1 MNLNR
6 IELRKIMYDYNCI
19 SNRLL
24 QANFQDYN
32 SVLKKFVNYISNT
45 EIIDDYI
52 RDCGICEFNLE
63 EKFKQIQK
71 SYGIF
76 IFSLGDSEQ
85 EEVRNIFAY
94 LVYIVDHD
102 ININSGITY
111 AYSDSD
117 KYQEMLKG
125 FNERVVNV
133 LIRHIEQYLTKIGMD
148 MGMDEK
154 ITYNIS
160 VKNGQVNI
168 ANDNSRLEATNKVSS
183 VSDELN
189 NLINNIRVLSEEQEL
204 TDEEK
209 NILDCNL
216 ENISEEFKKDEPR
229 KKFLESSASVIK
241 AIKGTAEFGAAI
253 IALIQFLQQIIK

>member
-6 IELRKIMYDYNCI
+6 IELRKIIYDFNCI

-24 QANFQDYN
+24 QANYQDYN
-32 SVLKKFVNYISNT
+32 SVLKKFINFTSNT
-45 EIIDDYI
+45 EVINDFIK
-52 RDCGICEFNLE
+52 DCGICEFDI
-63 EKFKQIQK
+63 EKEFTEIQK
-71 SYGIF
+71 SYGGL
-76 IFSLGDSEQ
+76 IFSLGDSER

-102 ININSGITY
+102 VNINSRVIYG
-111 AYSDSD
+111 YSESKKHQD
-117 KYQEMLKG
+117 KLKG
-125 FNERVVNV
+125 FNERVVLV

-168 ANDNSRLEATNKVSS
+168 ANDNSRLEATNNVSS

-189 NLINNIRVLSEEQEL
+189 DLINNIRFLSEKQEL
-204 TDEEK
+204 SDEEK

-216 ENISEEFKKDEPR
+216 ENISEEFKRVEPR
-229 KKFLESSASVIK
+229 KKFLESSVSVIK
-241 AIKGTAEFGAAI
+241 VIKGTAEFGAAI
-253 IALIQFLQQIIK
+253 TALIQFLQQIIK

>member
-6 IELRKIMYDYNCI
+6 IELKKIMYDYNCI
-19 SNRLL
+19 SNRLI

-32 SVLKKFVNYISNT
+32 SVLKKFVNFIFNT

-52 RDCGICEFNLE
+52 KDCGVCELNLE
-63 EKFKQIQK
+63 EEFKQIQK
-71 SYGIF
+71 SYGGL

-94 LVYIVDHD
+94 LVYIVDHNV
-102 ININSGITY
+102 NINSGITY

-125 FNERVVNV
+125 FNERVVYV

-154 ITYNIS
+154 ITYNIT

-189 NLINNIRVLSEEQEL
+189 NLINNIRVLSENEEL

-209 NILDCNL
+209 NVLDCNL

>member
-1 MNLNR
+1 
-6 IELRKIMYDYNCI
+6 
-19 SNRLL
+19 
-24 QANFQDYN
+24 
-32 SVLKKFVNYISNT
+32 
-45 EIIDDYI
+45 
-52 RDCGICEFNLE
+52 
-63 EKFKQIQK
+63 
-71 SYGIF
+71 
-76 IFSLGDSEQ
+76 
-85 EEVRNIFAY
+85 
-94 LVYIVDHD
+94 
-102 ININSGITY
+102 
-111 AYSDSD
+111 
-117 KYQEMLKG
+117 MLKG
-125 FNERVVNV
+125 FNERVVYV

-189 NLINNIRVLSEEQEL
+189 NLINNIRVLSEKQEL